1 MKRIEEKMLTAIR
14 CGYDWQENNT
24 SVKHVDG
31 EKVRI
36 RLHGNLIAERD
47 NVHGWRYSL
56 CGWNTL
62 TTRSR
67 LNALGCNV
75 VQRNFTPYRNGVEWW
90 SDFE

>member
-1 MKRIEEKMLTAIR
+1 MKRIEEKMLRAIKDGR
-14 CGYDWQENNT
+14 NWSESNTEVAHNNGVT
-24 SVKHVDG
+24 
-31 EKVRI
+31 KVY
-36 RLHGNLIAERD
+36 LHGNLIAKRV
-47 NVHGWRYSL
+47 NAKWLYSL

-67 LNALGCNV
+67 LNVLGCNV